1 MPLPT
6 PNLDDRRFQDLV
18 DDAKRLVQER
28 CPEWT
33 DHNVADPGVTLIELF
48 AWMTDQVLYRLNRV
62 PDLNYVKF
70 LDLLGVSLFPP
81 APAYTDLT
89 FWLSSARPHAVRIP
103 AGTQVASVRTEAEEP
118 ITFTTAHEL
127 AIVPCSVAAL
137 ASSPVEG
144 AAQAHPRL
152 EQGETILAFSPK
164 PQAGDAFL
172 VGLSEPVPSCAVVL
186 QIDCRIEGIGVDPAN
201 PPLVWEAWDGERW
214 TVCDVDV
221 DETGGLNQPGDV
233 LLHVPE
239 VHQPSSVAGE
249 WGGWLRC
256 RVTEVDRGQPP
267 YSASPEISGV
277 SAYTLGGTVEAMHA
291 DVVRDEVLG
300 RSLGV
305 PGQRFRLER
314 TPVVAGHE
322 PHVLEVGEP
331 GSAEEWEEVSSFSDS
346 DFESRH
352 FRLDPVSGEV
362 VLGQAVRE
370 PSPDGVPNGGVRQ
383 YGAVPPKGALLRL
396 RSYETGGG
404 PRGNVAQGVLSVLRS
419 PIPYVA
425 SVENRHPA
433 AGGVDGEDIENAKIR
448 GPIVLRTGDRAVTAE
463 DYEQI
468 ARAAAPE
475 LGRVACVP
483 AQGEDEETGLR
494 VLVVPQGAGGDQ
506 ELRFEELIPR
516 EEQVEKIARELDAR
530 RVVGVRI
537 VVEPPSYQGITIA
550 ARVRARPEADTD
562 RLRKDALAALYRYFD
577 PLVGG
582 PGGDGWEFGRAV
594 LAAEAYPLLQTLPGT
609 ELVEE
614 VRLFPADPTTGD
626 RGARVERIELEPYA
640 LVFSYRHRVV
650 VEAD

>member
-18 DDAKRLVQER
+18 DDAKRIVQER

-48 AWMTDQVLYRLNRV
+48 AWMTDQILYRLNRV
-62 PDLNYVKF
+62 SDLNYVKF

-81 APAYTDLT
+81 SPAYADLT
-89 FWLSSARPHAVRIP
+89 FWLSAARTHAVRIP
-103 AGTQVASVRTEAEEP
+103 AGTQVASLRTEAEEP
-118 ITFTTAHEL
+118 ITFSTTHDL
-127 AIVPCSVAAL
+127 AILPCSVAAL
-137 ASSPVEG
+137 ASSPAEG
-144 AAQAHPRL
+144 QAHAHGDL
-152 EQGETILAFSPK
+152 EQGEAVAFSPK
-164 PQAGDAFL
+164 PRAGDSFL
-172 VGLSEPVPSCAVVL
+172 VGLSDAVPSCAVVL

-221 DETGGLNQPGDV
+221 DETGGLNQAGDV
-233 LLHVPE
+233 LLHVHE
-239 VHQPSSVAGE
+239 GHQPSSVTGE

-256 RVTEVDRGQPP
+256 RVTEVEPGQPP
-267 YSASPEISGV
+267 YSESPQISAV
-277 SAYTLGGTVEAMHA
+277 SAHTIGGTVEAMHA
-291 DVVRDEVLG
+291 DVVRNEVIG

-305 PGQRFRLER
+305 PGQRFRLGR
-314 TPVVAGHE
+314 GPVVVGHE

-331 GSAEEWEEVSSFSDS
+331 ESGEEWEEVSSFADSESD
-346 DFESRH
+346 SRH
-352 FRLDPVSGEV
+352 FRLDPVAGEV
-362 VLGQAVRE
+362 VFGPAVRE
-370 PSPDGVPNGGVRQ
+370 PAADGALKGGVRY
-383 YGAVPPKGALLRL
+383 YGAVPPKGAVLRL
-396 RSYETGGG
+396 RSYATGGG
-404 PRGNVAQGVLSVLRS
+404 PRGNVGHGVLSVLRS
-419 PIPYVA
+419 TIPYVSA
-425 SVENRHPA
+425 VENRHPA

-475 LGRVACVP
+475 LGRVACLP
-483 AQGEDEETGLR
+483 AEGEDEDTGLR
-494 VLVVPQGAGGDQ
+494 VLVVPQPAGGDQ

-516 EEQVEKIARELDAR
+516 EEQVEKIARTLDAR

-537 VVEPPSYQGITIA
+537 VVEPPFYHGITIA
-550 ARVRARPEADTD
+550 ARIRARPEADPE

-582 PGGDGWEFGRAV
+582 PGGDGWEFGRPV

-609 ELVEE
+609 ELVKD
-614 VRLFPADPTTGD
+614 VRLFPADPTTGE
-626 RGARVERIELEPYA
+626 RGAAVERLELEPYA
-640 LVFSYRHRVV
+640 LVFSYRHGVL